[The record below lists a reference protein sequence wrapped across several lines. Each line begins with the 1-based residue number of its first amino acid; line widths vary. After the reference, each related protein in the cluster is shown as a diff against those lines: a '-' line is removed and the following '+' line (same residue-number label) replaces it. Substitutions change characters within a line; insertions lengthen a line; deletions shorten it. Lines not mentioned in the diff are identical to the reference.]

1 MMNEVIKIVEGRVSD
16 FLDDDSKYPD
26 KEYGKLRDFINR
38 LYEVETDIDNEDD
51 AVKKMFLQTEFE
63 RMENCTKTFRG
74 QHILFALR
82 SGLNVHVEFHIYP
95 SPMMCVCFEPTE
107 QKREKS
113 VVMIAYFQDTWYV
126 IDGQSY
132 LVTSWSGCFSRY
144 EEYSNVMDMTKYPNY
159 IFDEDALK
167 ASGVPIPEAFHVD
180 FMVGE
185 TKLIS
190 IVEKPMDAT
199 DCSAYQE
206 LSDHSD
212 YIEDWFNQFFVFW
225 YIRTVAVCI

>member
-1 MMNEVIKIVEGRVSD
+1 MMNEVIKIVEGRGDS
-16 FLDDDSKYPD
+16 FLDDSKYSGEAYD
-26 KEYGKLRDFINR
+26 KLRSFYER
-38 LYEVETDIDNEDD
+38 LYDLETEVDYEED
-51 AVKKMFLQTEFE
+51 AVKKMFLQLELE
-63 RMENCTKTFRG
+63 KMENCIKVFCG
-74 QHILFALR
+74 KHVLFALR

-95 SPMMCVCFEPTE
+95 SPTMYVCFELTE

-113 VVMIAYFQDTWYV
+113 VVTWARFQDNWYV

-180 FMVGE
+180 FKIGE

-190 IVEKPMDAT
+190 IVDKPTDVM
-199 DCSAYQE
+199 DCSGYQM
-206 LSDHSD
+206 LRDYSD
-212 YIEDWFNQFFVFW
+212 YTEDWFNRFFVFW
-225 YIRTVAVCI
+225 YIRTFAVCA